1 MQVIISSRHFKVF
14 KFIKNDIV
22 HSMEKFDRYEWKI
35 NKAEV
40 VLNQVHNKFHV
51 EILISGKGIRLEAKA
66 EEDAL
71 SLAFIKA
78 YDKAWRQM
86 TKVIGKRKRHQ
97 SLHLAQLE
105 IMAMEESYNDEIEFE
120 VPA

>member
-14 KFIKNDIV
+14 NFIKSEIV
-22 HSMEKFDRYEWKI
+22 NSLEKFDRSGWKL

-66 EEDAL
+66 EEGTL
-71 SLAFIKA
+71 SAAYMRA

-86 TKVIGKRKRHQ
+86 TKLIGKRKRHQ
-97 SLHLAQLE
+97 SMHLAQLE

-120 VPA
+120 IPA